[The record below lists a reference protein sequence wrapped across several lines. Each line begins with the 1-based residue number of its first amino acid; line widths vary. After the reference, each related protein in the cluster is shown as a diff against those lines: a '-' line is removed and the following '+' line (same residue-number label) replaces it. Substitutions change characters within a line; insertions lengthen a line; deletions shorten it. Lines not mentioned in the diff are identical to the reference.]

1 MLAISSDGQ
10 RGYTSNVSTGTVSVI
25 DLRKRKVLA
34 VIRVAKIVQRIAMSF
49 DDRWVFTGQCH

>member
-1 MLAISSDGQ
+1 MGQ